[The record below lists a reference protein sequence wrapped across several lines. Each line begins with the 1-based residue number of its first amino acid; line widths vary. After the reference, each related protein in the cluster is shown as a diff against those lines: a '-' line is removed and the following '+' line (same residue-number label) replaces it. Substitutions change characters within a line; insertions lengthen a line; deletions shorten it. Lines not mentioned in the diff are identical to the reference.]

1 MATTVMTGRSCT
13 LSIDGTDFTD
23 QILSSE
29 IAIETERL
37 TFETLSG
44 KAYKVVDKNFT
55 LNIEFLADWNSS
67 SASLSRFLYLSA
79 QDDQDDEIDF
89 VMTVDTGDSFTG
101 KVLPSFPNAGGAASD
116 GQQITLELQ
125 GVGMPTAVF
134 AN

>member
-29 IAIETERL
+29 LVIETERL
-37 TFETLSG
+37 TFDTFSG
-44 KAYKVVDKNFT
+44 KAYKVIDKNFT
-55 LNIEFLADWNSS
+55 LNIEFLADWNSD
-67 SASLSRFLYLSA
+67 SASLARFLYLSA
-79 QDDQDDEIDF
+79 QNDVDEDIDF
-89 VMTVDTGDSFTG
+89 IMTVDSGDSFTG
-101 KVLPSFPNAGGAASD
+101 KVLPSFPNAGGEAAS
-116 GQQITLELQ
+116 GQQISLELQ